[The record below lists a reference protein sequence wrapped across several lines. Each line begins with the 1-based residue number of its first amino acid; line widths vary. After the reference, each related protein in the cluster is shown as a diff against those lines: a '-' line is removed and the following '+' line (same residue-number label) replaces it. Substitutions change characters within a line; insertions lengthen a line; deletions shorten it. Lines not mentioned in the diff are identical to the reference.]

1 MNNPI
6 RGTHSLENPMRKL
19 LVKYL
24 KTLELNVVV
33 NASNP
38 VLRKLRQENQPV
50 LNNETVSKTKKLGE
64 DASELERECYIRRSP
79 SRQKGLSWV
88 LVAHS
93 FNASTWEA

>member
-50 LNNETVSKTKKLGE
+50 LNNETLFQKQRNWERMPVS
-64 DASELERECYIRRSP
+64 
-79 SRQKGLSWV
+79 
-88 LVAHS
+88 
-93 FNASTWEA
+93 

>member
-50 LNNETVSKTKKLGE
+50 LNDETLF
-64 DASELERECYIRRSP
+64 
-79 SRQKGLSWV
+79 QKQR
-88 LVAHS
+88 
-93 FNASTWEA
+93 N

>member
-50 LNNETVSKTKKLGE
+50 LNNETVSKTKKQGKPVLFPYGSL
-64 DASELERECYIRRSP
+64 ATGYLHSVI
-79 SRQKGLSWV
+79 LS
-88 LVAHS
+88 LKYF
-93 FNASTWEA
+93 FNLAFFLHYHF